1 MFGKLLKHEFK
12 SVGKWYFGLYA
23 LSLIISF
30 LLGLWIKTIDIRTDF
45 SSDSEAIMLAVSV
58 FAYAIIII
66 SVAIATFLLIANR
79 FRKNIYG
86 RQGYLT
92 MTLPVSTH
100 QIILSKL
107 VAALIWN
114 ILAAVVIILSIFLT
128 ISVSG
133 VDEFYSFFYSV
144 EFIEFL
150 REYPQYFLHQ
160 IVEWIVSVLL
170 IYFSISVGH
179 LFKSYRILM
188 AVITY
193 FVINFIVGSVTAVFY
208 YTNLMHMDYYT
219 DPTSMVLPSP
229 VVTIMTILLGVAYYF
244 GTHYIMTKKL
254 NLQ

>member
-1 MFGKLLKHEFK
+1 MFGKLLKNEFK
-12 SVGKWYFGLYA
+12 SVGKWYFGLYG
-23 LSLIISF
+23 LSIIISF
-30 LLGLWIKTIDIRTDF
+30 LLGLWIRTIDARTEF
-45 SSDSEAIMLAVSV
+45 STDSEAILLAVSV

-66 SVAIATFLLIANR
+66 SVAIATFFLIANR

-150 REYPQYFLHQ
+150 REYPHYFFHQ
-160 IVEWIVSVLL
+160 VIGLIVSILL
-170 IYFSISVGH
+170 VYLSISIGQ
-179 LFKSYRILM
+179 LFKDYRILM
-188 AVITY
+188 AVIAY
-193 FVINFIVGSVTAVFY
+193 FVINFIVGSFTAVFY
-208 YTNLMHMDYYT
+208 FTNMTSTNYYA
-219 DPTSMVLPSP
+219 TSIAPQSP
-229 VVTIMTILLGVAYYF
+229 VITIITILLGVAYYF
-244 GTHYIMTKKL
+244 GTYYIMTKKL